1 VNLARALLALAAL
14 AGVTACGQAREPGV
28 VLWHAYTGQE
38 RAALEQT
45 AANWNASHPE
55 TPLTLVAVPH
65 DSFADKLTS
74 AIPRGNGPDLFIY
87 ADDRIGA
94 WADSATIEPIEFY
107 VDDARADRF
116 SPQAMQGMAYRGSL
130 WGLPLAVKSL
140 VLYVRTDLVDAP
152 PATTDALVSL
162 APAMK
167 KSAGFA
173 VAYAN
178 ADLYGHAPWLHGF
191 GGRAI
196 DDAGNLAIATPE
208 AANAMAFARRL
219 VADGIAPA
227 DAQGPTVASLF
238 NAGKAATAIS
248 GPWFIAD
255 IAPTVKWTVATLPV
269 VSATG
274 KPAAP
279 FLGVESILMSAYARD
294 KAAAFA
300 VMDALTSD
308 AAAVTRATRARQVV
322 ANPAAYEDATVAKDT
337 VLATFRAQL
346 ANTVPMPKVPAM
358 RMVWSPYQNAL
369 GQVLAGQ
376 SDPGAQLLAVEREV
390 KGYLAR

>member
-1 VNLARALLALAAL
+1 MKQIALLGALALAA
-14 AGVTACGQAREPGV
+14 CGPAREPGI

-38 RAALEQT
+38 RAALEAT
-45 AANWNASHPE
+45 ATTWNAGHPE
-55 TPLTLVAVPH
+55 SPLTLVAVPH

-94 WADSATIEPIEFY
+94 WADAGTVEPIEFY
-107 VDDARADRF
+107 VDDTRADRF
-116 SPQAMQGMAYRGSL
+116 TPQAMAGMAYRGSL
-130 WGLPLAVKSL
+130 WGLPLATKSL
-140 VLYVRTDLVDAP
+140 VLYVRTDLVAQP
-152 PATTDALVSL
+152 PATTDALVAL

-191 GGRAI
+191 GGAAI
-196 DDAGNLAIATPE
+196 DATGNLAIATPE
-208 AANAMAFARRL
+208 AAQAMAFAREL
-219 VADGIAPA
+219 VATGVAPA

-255 IAPTVKWTVATLPV
+255 IAPPVKWQVVTLPV

-274 KPAAP
+274 KHAAP
-279 FLGVESILMSAYARD
+279 FLGVESIMMSAYAKD

-300 VMDALTSD
+300 VMDALTGD
-308 AAAVTRATRARQVV
+308 AAAITRATIARQVV
-322 ANPAAYEDATVAKDT
+322 ANPAAYADPAVAKDE

-346 ANTVPMPKVPAM
+346 AHTVPMPKVPAM

-369 GQVLAGQ
+369 GEVLAGHAE
-376 SDPGAQLLAVEREV
+376 PGAQLLAVEREV
-390 KGYLAR
+390 KGYLTR